1 MNDSPVPTRWLMVVN
16 NSAGRG
22 TNHTAA
28 LRAAARA
35 RMLEVDIVATKD
47 ESDLQRVVHDAYA
60 GGVRGFVA
68 VGGDGTAHHLVNALP
83 TIDVVDRVSLSVIPT
98 GSGSDFVRTF
108 GQMDDFEAAMDRLV
122 GAERYAIDVGEL
134 TGSFGTRRFIN
145 AVNAGIAAQSVVTAE
160 RLPRM
165 LGTAKYTLAFWLTL
179 SRFPGAEVDVRV
191 DHHRFTGEALN
202 VVIANGQFFGGGLNV
217 APRATLVDGR
227 FDVLVFAGRRS
238 NAFTVMPRL
247 AFGAHLTHRAVHRYI
262 GSRVSI
268 DARDD
273 WPIEADGE
281 LLGHGPVTADVL
293 PGAID
298 YIV

>member
-1 MNDSPVPTRWLMVVN
+1 MTDPLPTRWLMVVN
-16 NSAGRG
+16 QNAGRG
-22 TNHTAA
+22 TNHVDTLREAA
-28 LRAAARA
+28 GTRSLT
-35 RMLEVDIVATKD
+35 LDIVVTAS
-47 ESDLQRVVHDAYA
+47 ESDMRAVVRDAYSD
-60 GGVRGFVA
+60 GVRGFVG

-83 TIDVVDRVSLSVIPT
+83 AIDVDDRVSLSVIPT

-108 GQMDDFEAAMDRLV
+108 GQNDGIEAAMDRLAH
-122 GAERYAIDVGEL
+122 AERYAIDVGEV

-145 AVNAGIAAQSVVTAE
+145 AANAGIAAKSVVTAE
-160 RLPRM
+160 HLPRR

-179 SRFPGAEVDVRV
+179 ARFPGAEVDVRV

-202 VVIANGQFFGGGLNV
+202 IVIANGQFFGGGLNV

-247 AFGAHLTHRAVHRYI
+247 AFGAHLTHRAVHRYT
-262 GSRVSI
+262 GSSVSI
-268 DARDD
+268 DGPTA

-281 LLGHGPVTADVL
+281 LLGHGSVTARVM

>member
-1 MNDSPVPTRWLMVVN
+1 MTDSSVSTRWLMVVN

-22 TNHTAA
+22 TNHMAA

-35 RMLEVDIVATKD
+35 RMLEVDIVATD
-47 ESDLQRVVHDAYA
+47 GESDMRRVVRDAYA
-60 GGVRGFVA
+60 TGVRGFA
-68 VGGDGTAHHLVNALP
+68 GVGGDGTAHHLVNALP
-83 TIDVVDRVSLSVIPT
+83 VIDVEDRVSLSVIPT

-108 GQMDDFEAAMDRLV
+108 GQNSDIDAAMDRLV
-122 GAERYAIDVGEL
+122 GAERYAIDVGEV

-145 AVNAGIAAQSVVTAE
+145 AANAGIAAQSVVTAE
-160 RLPRM
+160 RLPKK
-165 LGTAKYTLAFWLTL
+165 LGSAKYTLAFWLTL
-179 SRFPGAEVDVRV
+179 ARFRGAEVDVRV

-238 NAFTVMPRL
+238 NAFSVMPRL
-247 AFGAHLTHRAVHRYI
+247 AFGAHLTHRAVHRYV

-268 DARDD
+268 DGPDG

-281 LLGHGPVTADVL
+281 LLGHGSVRAGVIPA
-293 PGAID
+293 AID

>member
-1 MNDSPVPTRWLMVVN
+1 MTESPVPTRWLMVVN
-16 NSAGRG
+16 TNAGRG
-22 TNHTAA
+22 TNHMTT
-28 LRAAARA
+28 LGAAARA
-35 RMLEVDIVATKD
+35 RKLDVDIVATD
-47 ESDLQRVVHDAYA
+47 SASHMQRAVHDAYA
-60 GGVRGFVA
+60 TGVRGFVG

-83 TIDVVDRVSLSVIPT
+83 AIDVEDRVSLSVIPT

-108 GQMDDFEAAMDRLV
+108 GQSDDIEAAMDRLV
-122 GAERYAIDVGEL
+122 SADRYAIDVGEV
-134 TGSFGTRRFIN
+134 TGSFGTMRFIN
-145 AVNAGIAAQSVVTAE
+145 AANAGIAAQSVVTAE
-160 RLPRM
+160 HLPRR
-165 LGTAKYTLAFWLTL
+165 LGTVKYTLAFWLTL
-179 SRFPGAEVDVRV
+179 ARFPGAEVDVRV

-227 FDVLVFAGRRS
+227 FDVLVFAGHRS

-262 GSRVSI
+262 GSEVSI
-268 DARDD
+268 DVADG

-281 LLGHGPVTADVL
+281 LLGHGSVTARVM
-293 PGAID
+293 PATID

>member
-1 MNDSPVPTRWLMVVN
+1 MTDSQGSARWLMVVN
-16 NSAGRG
+16 SNAGRG
-22 TNHTAA
+22 ANHLAT
-28 LRAAARA
+28 LSAAARS
-35 RMLEVDIVATKD
+35 RMLEVDIVATHG
-47 ESDLQRVVHDAYA
+47 ESDLHAIVHDAHA
-60 GGVRGFVA
+60 SGVRGFVA
-68 VGGDGTAHHLVNALP
+68 VGGDGTAHHLLNALP
-83 TIDVVDRVSLSVIPT
+83 VIDVEDRVSLSVIPT

-108 GQMDDFEAAMDRLV
+108 GQDNDIDAAMDRLV
-122 GAERYAIDVGEL
+122 GAERYAIDVGEV

-145 AVNAGIAAQSVVTAE
+145 AANAGIAAQSVVTAG
-160 RLPRM
+160 RLPRR
-165 LGTAKYTLAFWLTL
+165 LGTAKYTMAFWLTL
-179 SRFPGAEVDVRV
+179 ARFPGAEVDVRV

-238 NAFTVMPRL
+238 NAFSVMPRL

-268 DARDD
+268 DGPDS

-281 LLGHGPVTADVL
+281 LLGHGSVTAHVM
-293 PGAID
+293 PAAID

>member
-1 MNDSPVPTRWLMVVN
+1 MTDSPDPTRWLMVVN
-16 NSAGRG
+16 NNAGRG
-22 TNHTAA
+22 SNHMAT

-35 RMLEVDIVATKD
+35 RMLEVDIVATEG
-47 ESDLQRVVHDAYA
+47 ESDMQRVVHEAYA
-60 GGVRGFVA
+60 TGVRGFVG
-68 VGGDGTAHHLVNALP
+68 VGGDGTAHHLVNAIP
-83 TIDVVDRVSLSVIPT
+83 VIDVEDRVALSLIPT

-108 GQMDDFEAAMDRLV
+108 GQKADIDAAMDRLV
-122 GAERYAIDVGEL
+122 GGERYTIDVGEV

-145 AVNAGIAAQSVVTAE
+145 AANAGIAAQSVITAE
-160 RLPRM
+160 RLPRR

-179 SRFPGAEVDVRV
+179 ARFPGAEVDVRV

-227 FDVLVFAGRRS
+227 FDVLVFAGHRS

-247 AFGAHLTHRAVHRYI
+247 AVGAHLTHRTVHRYV
-262 GSRVSI
+262 GSEVSI
-268 DARDD
+268 DGPDG

-281 LLGHGPVTADVL
+281 LLGHGSVTAGVI
-293 PGAID
+293 PAAID

>member
-1 MNDSPVPTRWLMVVN
+1 MTDSPVPTRWLMVVN
-16 NSAGRG
+16 NNAGRG
-22 TNHTAA
+22 TNHMAT

-35 RMLEVDIVATKD
+35 RMLEVDIVATD
-47 ESDLQRVVHDAYA
+47 GESDLHRVVHDAYA
-60 GGVRGFVA
+60 TGVRGFVG

-83 TIDVVDRVSLSVIPT
+83 VIDVEDRVSLSVIPT

-108 GQMDDFEAAMDRLV
+108 GQNNDIDAAMDRLV
-122 GAERYAIDVGEL
+122 GAERYAIDVGEV

-145 AVNAGIAAQSVVTAE
+145 ASNAGIAAQSVVTAE
-160 RLPRM
+160 RLPRR
-165 LGTAKYTLAFWLTL
+165 LGTAKYTMAFWLTL
-179 SRFPGAEVDVRV
+179 ARFPGAEVDVRV

-227 FDVLVFAGRRS
+227 FDVLVFAGHRS

-262 GSRVSI
+262 GSSVSI
-268 DARDD
+268 DAPDG

-281 LLGHGPVTADVL
+281 LLGHGSVTAGVI